1 MKRGLNF
8 GIFLFK
14 KSTTTTT
21 VVIAI
26 MRLLDWGFARTAG
39 FILLL
44 LLLLS
49 RVESDATCENLLLV
63 VVG

>member
-44 LLLLS
+44 LLS
-49 RVESDATCENLLLV
+49 RVESEATCENLLLV